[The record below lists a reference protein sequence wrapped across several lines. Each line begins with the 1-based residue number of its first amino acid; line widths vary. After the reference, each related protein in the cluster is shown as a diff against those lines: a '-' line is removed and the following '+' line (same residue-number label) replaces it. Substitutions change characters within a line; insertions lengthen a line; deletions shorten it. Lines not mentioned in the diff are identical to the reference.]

1 MEKPVRSCRREKG
14 LRTRNCGPEFIN
26 SLLTKKRKENMQTL
40 QLQFKSRLKYV
51 VCMKNEKLSF
61 VS

>member
-26 SLLTKKRKENMQTL
+26 SLLTKKRKKTCKHYN
-40 QLQFKSRLKYV
+40 
-51 VCMKNEKLSF
+51 
-61 VS
+61 